1 MTECY
6 RYAVDTYAQMTEDEK
21 AKISLELLY
30 NAICYYHGEAEE
42 IVQELLRMDQAT
54 LSKFEASLA
63 TTRQQVKKMHQA
75 ALAAMSALRQSVFAS
90 QDVED
95 IRNCIC
101 LSRLPLERQAA
112 HLDFPYHLLGD
123 PLTKRC

>member
-6 RYAVDTYAQMTEDEK
+6 RYAVDTYEQMTDEAK
-21 AKISLELLY
+21 SKISLELLY
-30 NAICYYHGEAEE
+30 NDICYYHGDAEG

-54 LSKFEASLA
+54 LNKFEASLA

-90 QDVED
+90 GDVED
-95 IRNCIC
+95 ILFYRIANN
-101 LSRLPLERQAA
+101 LPIE
-112 HLDFPYHLLGD
+112 
-123 PLTKRC
+123 